1 MGSEVLGWSIL
12 SLDREPWERQRGE
25 SRQAYAAWEAYRDM
39 EEPRSYRRVAQD
51 LHKSATLIG
60 GWGKKWRW
68 QARLETYSVYLEK
81 VRVAERIRAIIEMN
95 ERYASTARLCQER
108 VSEALNAIQACDIP
122 PLTLI
127 KLLDVSIRIERT
139 ALGLDGQT
147 GPFTGLCERPPTEQ
161 PNTPNIVTEKL
172 TKLKSVHPDRLRQ
185 LTSALVHE
193 LKQAAKP
200 ETERAKKV
208 V

>member
-39 EEPRSYRRVAQD
+39 EAPRSYRRVAQD

-68 QARLETYSVYLEK
+68 QARFEAYSLYLEK
-81 VRVAERIRAIIEMN
+81 VRVAERIHAIIEMN
-95 ERYASTARLCQER
+95 ERYASTSRLCQER
-108 VSEALNAIQACDIP
+108 VSGALNATQFCE
-122 PLTLI
+122 LTPSTLV

-139 ALGLDGQT
+139 ALGLDGQS
-147 GPFTGLCERPPTEQ
+147 GPCIDPYGRPPTERQ
-161 PNTPNIVTEKL
+161 NSPNILSEQFAA
-172 TKLKSVHPDRLRQ
+172 LKAGDPDRLRR
-185 LTSALVHE
+185 LVSELLRE
-193 LKQAAKP
+193 LKQEAKP
-200 ETERAKKV
+200 EIEGAKKLA
-208 V
+208 